1 MRRLALITAL
11 DIAALAVVGLSIL
24 FAYARGIIRS
34 LIGTAA
40 WVIGFVAAL
49 AFTPAVGAL
58 VPPMSGAPF
67 LPYVIAFIGI
77 FVAALVVGALV
88 AWPLRAVVR
97 KAGMGFLDASLG
109 ATFGLVRGMALMV
122 AFALVA
128 GVTGIAQREWW
139 QNAFLAPS
147 LGSAAM
153 ALRPW
158 LPHAW
163 AERLDF
169 SPTGYAPG
177 APVVPGRA

>member
-1 MRRLALITAL
+1 VITAL
-11 DIAALAVVGLSIL
+11 DIAAIAVVALSIL
-24 FAYARGIIRS
+24 LAWARGIIRS

-40 WVIGFVAAL
+40 WIVGFVAAL
-49 AFTPAVGAL
+49 AFTPSLGAKL
-58 VPPMSGAPF
+58 PAMPGTPF
-67 LPYVIAFIGI
+67 VPYVIAFVAV

-109 ATFGLVRGMALMV
+109 ATFGLVRGMAIMV

-128 GVTGIAQREWW
+128 GVTGIAQRDWW

-158 LPHAW
+158 LPHDW

-169 SPTGYAPG
+169 SATGP
-177 APVVPGRA
+177 APVAPAQPGKT